1 MSKVWSVLFHN
12 TRLLRRKTSYTPES
26 SIFYFSLQHWWT
38 NYRFFEQTL
47 EGLKRLCITLT
58 ADGKS
63 VTKIKLLV
71 VCFQP
76 FSYLKMKTSAF
87 TVNEILFL
95 QYFLKSWP
103 TADYKKRSETR
114 VHFFFSICCCC
125 RRQDQTL
132 LCSPNNWVLKRK
144 HQLIYC
150 EAIAKCLTS
159 NVHKGAF
166 RYPSVITFRISWG
179 FLGSITLKVN
189 LLETNIDPYA
199 SRSVAKATAHATQLF
214 IRELKQ

>member
-26 SIFYFSLQHWWT
+26 SIFYFSLQRWWT

-76 FSYLKMKTSAF
+76 FSYLKMKTSALPW
-87 TVNEILFL
+87 TR
-95 QYFLKSWP
+95 YFFCNIS
-103 TADYKKRSETR
+103 KRVDRRRIIRRGVKLEFI
-114 VHFFFSICCCC
+114 FFFY
-125 RRQDQTL
+125 L
-132 LCSPNNWVLKRK
+132 LLLSTSGSNSLMLTK
-144 HQLIYC
+144 QLS
-150 EAIAKCLTS
+150 AKTKTS
-159 NVHKGAF
+159 
-166 RYPSVITFRISWG
+166 
-179 FLGSITLKVN
+179 VN
-189 LLETNIDPYA
+189 LLW
-199 SRSVAKATAHATQLF
+199 SHSKMSHLKRSQRGFQVSQCDHLQDKLRIFRINHFKGKSSGNKHRPL
-214 IRELKQ
+214 RVM

>member
-38 NYRFFEQTL
+38 DYRFFEQTL

-95 QYFLKSWP
+95 QFFLKSWP
-103 TADYKKRSETR
+103 TADYKKRSETK
-114 VHFFFSICCCC
+114 
-125 RRQDQTL
+125 DQTL

-199 SRSVAKATAHATQLF
+199 SHSVAKATAHAIRLF

>member
-76 FSYLKMKTSAF
+76 FSYLKMKTSALPW
-87 TVNEILFL
+87 TR
-95 QYFLKSWP
+95 YFFCNIS
-103 TADYKKRSETR
+103 KRVDRRRIIRRGVKLEFI
-114 VHFFFSICCCC
+114 FFFY
-125 RRQDQTL
+125 L
-132 LCSPNNWVLKRK
+132 LLLSTSGSNSLMLTK
-144 HQLIYC
+144 QLS
-150 EAIAKCLTS
+150 AKTKTS
-159 NVHKGAF
+159 
-166 RYPSVITFRISWG
+166 
-179 FLGSITLKVN
+179 VN
-189 LLETNIDPYA
+189 LLW
-199 SRSVAKATAHATQLF
+199 SHSKMSHLKRSQRGFQVSQCDHLQDKLRIFRINHFEGKSSGNKHRPLRVT
-214 IRELKQ
+214 

>member
-26 SIFYFSLQHWWT
+26 SIFYFSLQRWWT

-76 FSYLKMKTSAF
+76 FSYLKMKTSALPW
-87 TVNEILFL
+87 TR
-95 QYFLKSWP
+95 YFFCNIS
-103 TADYKKRSETR
+103 KRVDRRRIIRRGVKLEFI
-114 VHFFFSICCCC
+114 FFFY
-125 RRQDQTL
+125 L
-132 LCSPNNWVLKRK
+132 LLLSTSGSNSLMLTK
-144 HQLIYC
+144 QLS
-150 EAIAKCLTS
+150 AKTKTS
-159 NVHKGAF
+159 
-166 RYPSVITFRISWG
+166 
-179 FLGSITLKVN
+179 VN
-189 LLETNIDPYA
+189 LLW
-199 SRSVAKATAHATQLF
+199 SHSKMSHLKRSQRGFQVSQCDHLQDKLRIFRINHFKGKSSGNKHRPLRVT
-214 IRELKQ
+214 

>member
-1 MSKVWSVLFHN
+1 MWSVLFHN

-38 NYRFFEQTL
+38 DYRFFEQTL

-95 QYFLKSWP
+95 QFFLKSWP
-103 TADYKKRSETR
+103 TADYKKRSETK
-114 VHFFFSICCCC
+114 
-125 RRQDQTL
+125 DQTL

-199 SRSVAKATAHATQLF
+199 SRSVAKATAHAIRLF

>member
-26 SIFYFSLQHWWT
+26 SIFYFSLQRWWT

-76 FSYLKMKTSAF
+76 FSYLKMKTSALPW
-87 TVNEILFL
+87 TR
-95 QYFLKSWP
+95 YFFCNIS
-103 TADYKKRSETR
+103 KRVDRRRIIRRGVKLEFI
-114 VHFFFSICCCC
+114 FFFY
-125 RRQDQTL
+125 L
-132 LCSPNNWVLKRK
+132 LLLSTSGSNSLMLTK
-144 HQLIYC
+144 QLS
-150 EAIAKCLTS
+150 AKTKTS
-159 NVHKGAF
+159 
-166 RYPSVITFRISWG
+166 
-179 FLGSITLKVN
+179 VN
-189 LLETNIDPYA
+189 LLW
-199 SRSVAKATAHATQLF
+199 SHSKMSHLKRSQRGFQVSQCDHLQDKLRIFRINHFEGKSSGNKHRPLRVT
-214 IRELKQ
+214 

>member
-38 NYRFFEQTL
+38 DYRFFEQTL

-95 QYFLKSWP
+95 QFFLKSWP
-103 TADYKKRSETR
+103 TADYKKRSETK
-114 VHFFFSICCCC
+114 
-125 RRQDQTL
+125 DQTL

-199 SRSVAKATAHATQLF
+199 SRSVAKATAHAIRLF

>member
-26 SIFYFSLQHWWT
+26 SIFYFSLQHWRT
-38 NYRFFEQTL
+38 DYRFFEQTL

-103 TADYKKRSETR
+103 TANYKKRSET
-114 VHFFFSICCCC
+114 ICCCC

-166 RYPSVITFRISWG
+166 RYPSVITFRISSG

-189 LLETNIDPYA
+189 LLGTNIDPYA
-199 SRSVAKATAHATQLF
+199 SRSVAKATAHATRLF

>member
-76 FSYLKMKTSAF
+76 FSYLKMKTSALPW
-87 TVNEILFL
+87 TR
-95 QYFLKSWP
+95 YFFCNIS
-103 TADYKKRSETR
+103 KRVDRRRIIRRGVKLEFI
-114 VHFFFSICCCC
+114 FFFY
-125 RRQDQTL
+125 L
-132 LCSPNNWVLKRK
+132 LLLSTSGSNSLMLTK
-144 HQLIYC
+144 QLS
-150 EAIAKCLTS
+150 AKTKTS
-159 NVHKGAF
+159 
-166 RYPSVITFRISWG
+166 
-179 FLGSITLKVN
+179 VN
-189 LLETNIDPYA
+189 LLW
-199 SRSVAKATAHATQLF
+199 SHSKMSHLKRSQRGFQVSQCDHLQDKLRIFRINHFKGKSSGNKHRPLRVT
-214 IRELKQ
+214 

>member
-26 SIFYFSLQHWWT
+26 SIFYFSLQHWRT
-38 NYRFFEQTL
+38 DYRFFEQTL

-103 TADYKKRSETR
+103 TADYKNRSETR
-114 VHFFFSICCCC
+114 IHFFFLFAVVVDVRIKLSYAH
-125 RRQDQTL
+125 QTTE
-132 LCSPNNWVLKRK
+132 C
-144 HQLIYC
+144 
-150 EAIAKCLTS
+150 
-159 NVHKGAF
+159 
-166 RYPSVITFRISWG
+166 
-179 FLGSITLKVN
+179 
-189 LLETNIDPYA
+189 
-199 SRSVAKATAHATQLF
+199 
-214 IRELKQ
+214 

>member
-76 FSYLKMKTSAF
+76 FSYLKMKTSALPW
-87 TVNEILFL
+87 TR
-95 QYFLKSWP
+95 YFFCNIS
-103 TADYKKRSETR
+103 KRVDRRRIIRRGVKLE
-114 VHFFFSICCCC
+114 FIFFSICCCC

-199 SRSVAKATAHATQLF
+199 SRSVAKATAHATRLF

>member
-103 TADYKKRSETR
+103 TANYKKRSETR
-114 VHFFFSICCCC
+114 VHFFFY
-125 RRQDQTL
+125 L
-132 LCSPNNWVLKRK
+132 LLLSTSGSNSLMLTKQLGAKTR
-144 HQLIYC
+144 HQPLIYC

-199 SRSVAKATAHATQLF
+199 SRSVAKATAHATRLF

>member
-26 SIFYFSLQHWWT
+26 SIFYFSLQHWRT
-38 NYRFFEQTL
+38 DYRFFEQTL

-76 FSYLKMKTSAF
+76 FSYLKMKTSALPW
-87 TVNEILFL
+87 TR
-95 QYFLKSWP
+95 YFFCNISKSWP

-114 VHFFFSICCCC
+114 VHFFFLFAVVVDVRIKLSYAH
-125 RRQDQTL
+125 QTTE
-132 LCSPNNWVLKRK
+132 C
-144 HQLIYC
+144 
-150 EAIAKCLTS
+150 
-159 NVHKGAF
+159 
-166 RYPSVITFRISWG
+166 
-179 FLGSITLKVN
+179 
-189 LLETNIDPYA
+189 
-199 SRSVAKATAHATQLF
+199 
-214 IRELKQ
+214 

>member
-1 MSKVWSVLFHN
+1 MSKVWSALFHN

-114 VHFFFSICCCC
+114 VHFFFY
-125 RRQDQTL
+125 L
-132 LCSPNNWVLKRK
+132 LLLSTSGSNSLMLTKQLSAKTR

-166 RYPSVITFRISWG
+166 RYPRVITFRISWG

-189 LLETNIDPYA
+189 LLGTNIDPYP
-199 SRSVAKATAHATQLF
+199 SRSVAKATAHATRLF

>member
-76 FSYLKMKTSAF
+76 FSYLKMKTSALPW
-87 TVNEILFL
+87 TR
-95 QYFLKSWP
+95 YFFCNIS
-103 TADYKKRSETR
+103 KRVDRRWIIRRGVKLEFI
-114 VHFFFSICCCC
+114 FFFY
-125 RRQDQTL
+125 L
-132 LCSPNNWVLKRK
+132 LLLSTSGSNSLMLTK
-144 HQLIYC
+144 QLS
-150 EAIAKCLTS
+150 AKTKTS
-159 NVHKGAF
+159 
-166 RYPSVITFRISWG
+166 
-179 FLGSITLKVN
+179 VN
-189 LLETNIDPYA
+189 LLW
-199 SRSVAKATAHATQLF
+199 SHSKMSHLKRSQRGFQVSQCDHLQDKLRIFRINHFKGKSSGNKHRPLRVT
-214 IRELKQ
+214 

>member
-38 NYRFFEQTL
+38 DYRFFEQTL

-76 FSYLKMKTSAF
+76 FLYLKMKTSAF

-114 VHFFFSICCCC
+114 VNFFFY
-125 RRQDQTL
+125 L
-132 LCSPNNWVLKRK
+132 LLLSTSGSNSLMLTK
-144 HQLIYC
+144 QLS
-150 EAIAKCLTS
+150 AKTKTS
-159 NVHKGAF
+159 
-166 RYPSVITFRISWG
+166 
-179 FLGSITLKVN
+179 VN
-189 LLETNIDPYA
+189 LLW
-199 SRSVAKATAHATQLF
+199 SHSKMSHLKRSQRGFQVSQCDHLQDKLRIFRINHFKGKSSGNKHRPLRVT
-214 IRELKQ
+214 

>member
-76 FSYLKMKTSAF
+76 FSYLKMKTSALPW
-87 TVNEILFL
+87 TR
-95 QYFLKSWP
+95 YFFCNIS
-103 TADYKKRSETR
+103 KRVDRRRIIRRGVKLEFI
-114 VHFFFSICCCC
+114 FFFY
-125 RRQDQTL
+125 L
-132 LCSPNNWVLKRK
+132 LLLSTSGSNSLMLTK
-144 HQLIYC
+144 QLS
-150 EAIAKCLTS
+150 AKTKTS
-159 NVHKGAF
+159 
-166 RYPSVITFRISWG
+166 
-179 FLGSITLKVN
+179 VN
-189 LLETNIDPYA
+189 LLW
-199 SRSVAKATAHATQLF
+199 SHSKMSHLKRSQRGFQVSQCDHLQDKLRIFRINHFEGKSSGNKHRPLCVT
-214 IRELKQ
+214 

>member
-38 NYRFFEQTL
+38 DYRFFEQTL

-87 TVNEILFL
+87 TVNEIVFL
-95 QYFLKSWP
+95 QFFLKSWP

-159 NVHKGAF
+159 NVQKGAF

-199 SRSVAKATAHATQLF
+199 SRSVAKATAHATRLF

>member
-26 SIFYFSLQHWWT
+26 SIIYFSLQHWRT
-38 NYRFFEQTL
+38 DYRFFEQTL

-95 QYFLKSWP
+95 QYFQKSWP

-114 VHFFFSICCCC
+114 VHFFSICCCC

-166 RYPSVITFRISWG
+166 RYPSVITFRISSG

-189 LLETNIDPYA
+189 LLGTNIDPYA
-199 SRSVAKATAHATQLF
+199 SRSVAKATAHATRLF

>member
-38 NYRFFEQTL
+38 NYRFLEQTL

-87 TVNEILFL
+87 TVNKILFL

-103 TADYKKRSETR
+103 TANYKKRSETR
-114 VHFFFSICCCC
+114 VHFFSICCCC

-166 RYPSVITFRISWG
+166 RYPSVITFRISSG

-189 LLETNIDPYA
+189 LLGTNIDPYA
-199 SRSVAKATAHATQLF
+199 SRSVAKATAHATRLF